1 MSDGKPFY
9 DSCSGAVHGMERN
22 LFVLAKPTGEYNADG
37 SPVRASMATVYEEL
51 RSVLVPSCI
60 PKQTGQSFRCK
71 PVQRKYAFEFDD
83 VPREEIGRA
92 SCRERVCRY
101 V

>member
-1 MSDGKPFY
+1 MRDGKPFY
-9 DSCSGAVHGMERN
+9 DSCSVAVHGMERN

-71 PVQRKYAFEFDD
+71 PVQRKY
-83 VPREEIGRA
+83 RSEEHTSELQSLMRISYA
-92 SCRERVCRY
+92 VFILK
-101 V
+101 